1 MSDKD
6 NRNSSGP
13 CPTCR
18 RDFAQHTDAE
28 VVECARSLVAAIH

>member
-18 RDFAQHTDAE
+18 RDFAQHTDTE
-28 VVECARSLVAAIH
+28 VIECARALVAAVH